1 MYSTYYVQHFL
12 FAGKEQ
18 EVHPHLAVAEA
29 LHAHEAVPGP
39 HGHVLPGDDAS
50 LQDPNLAV
58 PEATQDHVPGVTLVQ
73 GPGTERNGQDFL
85 DPEVDQDLQGGKE
98 DHVVLGL
105 QVIPGHG
112 HHLIPDLKTD
122 GGDLVAEADP
132 MIDVDGHVLCQ
143 APGIGDVGGHF
154 PVVGLD
160 PEIEIGEGSGPVRGP
175 VLVTGEGDLGLVP
188 DPRTGGGAFARD
200 HIPGIATAS
209 WWHGV
214 GTRLPHVKLVFV
226 S

>member
-1 MYSTYYVQHFL
+1 LNDIVLDIECIVHIIFNTFL

-18 EVHPHLAVAEA
+18 EVHPHLAVVEA
-29 LHAHEAVPGP
+29 LHAHEAVPGL

-58 PEATQDHVPGVTLVQ
+58 PEATQDHVPGATLVQ

-105 QVIPGHG
+105 KVIQGHG
-112 HHLIPDLKTD
+112 HHLIPDPKTD
-122 GGDLVAEADP
+122 GGDLVAEAGP

-143 APGIGDVGGHF
+143 APG
-154 PVVGLD
+154 
-160 PEIEIGEGSGPVRGP
+160 SRGRRRSFSRSRSRSRDRNWRRKRSRSRSRSRDR
-175 VLVTGEGDLGLVP
+175 GRRSRSRSRSKDRR
-188 DPRTGGGAFARD
+188 RTFRSRSHSRD
-200 HIPGIATAS
+200 
-209 WWHGV
+209 
-214 GTRLPHVKLVFV
+214 RYR
-226 S
+226 